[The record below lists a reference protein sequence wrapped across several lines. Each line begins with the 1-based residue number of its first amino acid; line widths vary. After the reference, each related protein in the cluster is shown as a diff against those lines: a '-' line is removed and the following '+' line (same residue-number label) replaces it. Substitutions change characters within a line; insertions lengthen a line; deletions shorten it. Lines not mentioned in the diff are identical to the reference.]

1 MKNNSLLSIFMLIFI
16 ILLTINSEQVY
27 SQTSFNA
34 GSHHATIGQ
43 SQFEYSFAEMS
54 LVSTER
60 NSNLIV
66 TQGYHQP
73 HLNSSATSTLHETP
87 WAANVKVYPNPVQN
101 MLNVEINLIQFDEIN
116 IEFIDLSGKIL
127 FQQLINQKNGY
138 NILTMNLSE
147 YAAGAYVLILRP
159 INNPFNHKP
168 ISFNIQKIN

>member
-1 MKNNSLLSIFMLIFI
+1 MQKNSVLSIPLLLV
-16 ILLTINSEQVY
+16 ILTVISNQGF

-54 LVSTER
+54 LVSTEH

-73 HLNSSATSTLHETP
+73 QLNSSAGSALLQTS
-87 WAANVKVYPNPVQN
+87 WAGNVKVYPNPVQN
-101 MLNVEINLIQFDEIN
+101 MLNIEINLIQQEEFKL
-116 IEFIDLSGKIL
+116 EFIDLSGKIV
-127 FQQLINQKNGY
+127 FQQSVRQKNGN
-138 NILTMNLSE
+138 NIFTMDLSE
-147 YAAGAYVLILRP
+147 YPAGVYFLILRP
-159 INNPFNHKP
+159 TINSFNHEP